1 MCVAWHQNEPGKL
14 LIGEKKGVIRIY
26 NTLTLQPLRC
36 IMCGLV
42 PLTSMSWSQQSK
54 LLAILAN
61 GELLVSNIN
70 LST

>member
-61 GELLVSNIN
+61 GELLVSDIN